1 MSETR
6 RLLVLLQS
14 MAEKMV
20 TMTNLLSVLS
30 KQLGESGGET
40 IEQRVRQIADI
51 EEVIDKLFED
61 AATQTMEVEFLNVN
75 PDYLLDVA
83 KHFDLMS
90 DLIERCALL
99 FQYLNEFSNGDI
111 FELLTTATAE
121 INQIM
126 LDCVKCITV
135 LADDRAKTEEL
146 CEIISDRERVLDR
159 IREQFNS
166 LAVKMGV
173 SEYRIWLKDIFSYL
187 DQIGDLSRDLTI
199 TFRVIATK
207 LEKQRLLNVKN
218 PRTA

>member
-1 MSETR
+1 
-6 RLLVLLQS
+6 
-14 MAEKMV
+14 MAEKLV
-20 TMTNLLSVLS
+20 TMTTQLSALS
-30 KQLGESGGET
+30 KQLGESDGKT
-40 IEQRVRQIADI
+40 LEQRVRQIADV
-51 EEVIDKLFED
+51 EESVDKMFED

-90 DLIERCALL
+90 DLIERCVLL
-99 FQYLNEFSNGDI
+99 FQYLNGFSNGDI
-111 FELLTTATAE
+111 FELLTTATVE

-126 LDCVKCITV
+126 LDCVHCISV
-135 LADDRAKTEEL
+135 LADDRSKTEEL
-146 CEIISDRERVLDR
+146 CEMISDRERVVDR

-173 SEYRIWLKDIFSYL
+173 SEHRIWLKDIFSYL

-207 LEKQRLLNVKN
+207 LERQRLLNVKN
-218 PRTA
+218 PRTV

>member
-1 MSETR
+1 LSESAR
-6 RLLVLLQS
+6 ILAVLQS

-30 KQLGESGGET
+30 KQLGESDT
-40 IEQRVRQIADI
+40 KTLEQRVRQIADV
-51 EEVIDKLFED
+51 EESVDRVFED

-83 KHFDLMS
+83 KHFDLIS

-126 LDCVKCITV
+126 LSCVHCISV
-135 LADDRAKTEEL
+135 LADDRSKTEEL
-146 CEIISDRERVLDR
+146 CEMISDRERVLDR

-207 LEKQRLLNVKN
+207 LERQRLLNVKN
-218 PRTA
+218 TRTA

>member
-1 MSETR
+1 MSETTR
-6 RLLVLLQS
+6 ILAVLQS
-14 MAEKMV
+14 MAEKLV

-30 KQLGESGGET
+30 KHLGESDGKT
-40 IEQRVRQIADI
+40 LEQGVRQLADI
-51 EEVIDKLFED
+51 EEAVDKLFEH

-90 DLIERCALL
+90 DLIERCVLL
-99 FQYLNEFSNGDI
+99 LQYLNGFSNGDI

-126 LDCVKCITV
+126 LSCVQCIAI
-135 LADDRAKTEEL
+135 LADDRTKTEEL
-146 CEIISDRERVLDR
+146 CEMISDRERVLDR

>member
-1 MSETR
+1 MSESAR
-6 RLLVLLQS
+6 ILAVLQS

-30 KQLGESGGET
+30 KQLGESDT
-40 IEQRVRQIADI
+40 KTLEQRVRQIADV
-51 EEVIDKLFED
+51 EESVDRVFED

-83 KHFDLMS
+83 KHFDLIS

-126 LDCVKCITV
+126 LSCAQCISV
-135 LADDRAKTEEL
+135 LADDRSKTEEL
-146 CEIISDRERVLDR
+146 CEMISDRERVLDR
-159 IREQFNS
+159 IRERFNS

-207 LEKQRLLNVKN
+207 LERQRLLNVKN

>member
-1 MSETR
+1 
-6 RLLVLLQS
+6 
-14 MAEKMV
+14 MAEKLV
-20 TMTNLLSVLS
+20 SMTNLLSMLS
-30 KQLGESGGET
+30 KQLGEGDGNALK
-40 IEQRVRQIADI
+40 QRVRQIADI
-51 EEVIDKLFED
+51 EESLDKVFEH

-99 FQYLNEFSNGDI
+99 FQYLNGFSNDDI
-111 FELLTTATAE
+111 FELLTTATVE

-126 LDCVKCITV
+126 LSCVQCISV
-135 LADDRAKTEEL
+135 LAEDRSKAEEL
-146 CEIISDRERVLDR
+146 CEVISDREQVLDR

-173 SEYRIWLKDIFSYL
+173 SEHRIWLKDIFSYL
-187 DQIGDLSRDLTI
+187 DEIGDLSRDLTI

-207 LEKQRLLNVKN
+207 LEKQRLLNVKT
-218 PRTA
+218 PRTV